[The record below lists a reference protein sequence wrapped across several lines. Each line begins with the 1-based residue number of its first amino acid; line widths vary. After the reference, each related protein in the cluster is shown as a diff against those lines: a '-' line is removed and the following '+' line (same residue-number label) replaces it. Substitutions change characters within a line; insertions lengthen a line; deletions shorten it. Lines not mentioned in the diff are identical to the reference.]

1 MSTPCWE
8 GKNVYERMVE
18 VRKIIGHMTK
28 DGTNPHHHYDYTS
41 APALS
46 AALRPLLNEWNLVLT
61 QEGVTH
67 LGTQHNGKM
76 FLSEIRVEYVL
87 RCADKPD
94 DRVVL
99 VAAGGG
105 ADPLDKGLF
114 KAQTG
119 AYKYALFDSLQ
130 ISGEKDA
137 KEDAER
143 DRFSEEAEE
152 INSRAGQGP
161 TQEVGARIVPPA
173 EKPPPA
179 PHALVRAKGDRDRP
193 ASAPTSGT
201 HKSKGALVSVQM
213 KPRRNDATK
222 YMYHYVVQDDVQQ
235 TRIEMKSFEP
245 PVFLPG
251 LKFVPDENGDWT
263 HDKTIGWE
271 QEKSRV
277 IRYTYEI
284 GTWQGA
290 TQYTVRD
297 IKTMR
302 LEEVAAKEEMP
313 DPEDDIPDFDTKAEE
328 FLAQESEA

>member
-173 EKPPPA
+173 EKPPA
-179 PHALVRAKGDRDRP
+179 RP
-193 ASAPTSGT
+193 ACARQGQRRPRPSRLRSHQRDPQEQR
-201 HKSKGALVSVQM
+201 SV
-213 KPRRNDATK
+213 
-222 YMYHYVVQDDVQQ
+222 
-235 TRIEMKSFEP
+235 
-245 PVFLPG
+245 G
-251 LKFVPDENGDWT
+251 LRANE
-263 HDKTIGWE
+263 
-271 QEKSRV
+271 
-277 IRYTYEI
+277 
-284 GTWQGA
+284 A
-290 TQYTVRD
+290 
-297 IKTMR
+297 
-302 LEEVAAKEEMP
+302 
-313 DPEDDIPDFDTKAEE
+313 
-328 FLAQESEA
+328 AQERRHKVYVPLRGAGRRPTDAHRNEKL